1 MKYDDIFDKGN
12 ETVTAFITLTSRNYT
27 RINEMINE
35 CMELATEYDYYLDE
49 IKTMPDYILLVYQKY
64 DEEEDDNDNSK
75 HGSLLEESRGISGLK
90 IGKLVKSKLG

>member
-12 ETVTAFITLTSRNYT
+12 ETVTAFITLTSRNDT
-27 RINEMINE
+27 CINEMINE

-49 IKTMPDYILLVYQKY
+49 IKTMPNYILIVYQKY
-64 DEEEDDNDNSK
+64 DEEEDDNSK
-75 HGSLLEESRGISGLK
+75 HGSLLKESRGISELK